1 MQDEDRQAPNVNS
14 IQFGGN
20 GGGANLTDMKFIRMK
35 IKSLV
40 VEDGHTLQ
48 ELHGGSSKFSMSV
61 ALPLPDVYN
70 QSLATQTVNLSN
82 YSVVS
87 ENEFEFTS
95 LSLYNFMV
103 SEETFNH
110 LSASE
115 LCIQL
120 DNMSIEGRVK
130 MNKLLMAPN
139 FKLSLQVPLTK
150 TVVIESADSKKS
162 AEQKKEEQ
170 LKAKK
175 GRKNLVEMKA
185 DQARKAKNSQPQKIE
200 THVGYVEIELNLQRG
215 DTEEELERNYQIK
228 LQHQEQV
235 RK

>member
-1 MQDEDRQAPNVNS
+1 MNA

-48 ELHGGSSKFSMSV
+48 ELHSNSKFSMSV

-120 DNMSIEGRVK
+120 DDMSIEGRVK

-150 TVVIESADSKKS
+150 TVIIESKDSKKTP
-162 AEQKKEEQ
+162 E
-170 LKAKK
+170 
-175 GRKNLVEMKA
+175 
-185 DQARKAKNSQPQKIE
+185 
-200 THVGYVEIELNLQRG
+200 
-215 DTEEELERNYQIK
+215 
-228 LQHQEQV
+228 
-235 RK
+235 